1 MNYIE
6 TLQSRRSIYAI
17 GDSAMIP
24 DETLSE
30 MLIQILQAT
39 PSSYNSQSQR
49 MVLLLGEK
57 SHLLWKIVLE
67 ALQKIVPEKNFP
79 RTLAKIK
86 AFDAGHGTILFF
98 DEQKITQGLMEEMPQ
113 YKDNFATWYQQH
125 AGMLQSNV
133 WVGLASVG
141 YGASLQHY
149 NELIE
154 AEVKKVFGFPESWK
168 LLAQMP
174 FGKVLKKA
182 EAKEMDPITE
192 RFREMR

>member
-1 MNYIE
+1 MNFME
-6 TLQSRRSIYAI
+6 ALQSRRSIYALGSQKLI
-17 GDSAMIP
+17 S
-24 DETLSE
+24 DEALEE
-30 MLIQILQAT
+30 MLKQILQAT

-57 SHLLWKIVLE
+57 SHMLWKIVLE
-67 ALQKIVPEKNFP
+67 ALRKIVSEKAFP
-79 RTLAKIK
+79 KTQAKIK
-86 AFDAGHGTILFF
+86 AFDAGIGTILFF
-98 DEQKITQGLMEEMPQ
+98 DEQKITQGLMEEMPL
-113 YKDNFATWYQQH
+113 YKDQFATWYQQH

-154 AEVKKVFGFPESWK
+154 AEVQKEFGFPQSWK

-174 FGKVLKKA
+174 FGNVLKKA
-182 EAKEMDPITE
+182 EAKEMDPIAE
-192 RFREMR
+192 RFRVLK